1 MELKVLTASEGMVL
15 TNGEAYGKA
24 ITLGKNDS
32 AENWREISEVEYER
46 LIEIQ
51 NEYLDK

>member
-15 TNGEAYGKA
+15 TNGEAYGKS

-32 AENWREISEVEYER
+32 AENWHEIAEEEYET
-46 LIEIQ
+46 LLK
-51 NEYLDK
+51 NEKMI